1 MLFGAGY
8 NNASNWRMVCSAEK
22 SPVRLETLFAVMRA
36 QGFVV
41 YHAAQSFENLHVGVA
56 GDDAVA
62 VVGEEL
68 LRRTR
73 AVATIGT
80 PNVIASQITS
90 EAASDFDVLTKT
102 SDAFKKG

>member
-1 MLFGAGY
+1 
-8 NNASNWRMVCSAEK
+8 
-22 SPVRLETLFAVMRA
+22 MRA

-68 LRRTR
+68 VR
-73 AVATIGT
+73 VATIGT

-102 SDAFKKG
+102 SDAFMKG

>member
-1 MLFGAGY
+1 
-8 NNASNWRMVCSAEK
+8 
-22 SPVRLETLFAVMRA
+22 MRA

-73 AVATIGT
+73 AGGDDRNAQR
-80 PNVIASQITS
+80 IASQITS

-102 SDAFKKG
+102 SDAFMKG